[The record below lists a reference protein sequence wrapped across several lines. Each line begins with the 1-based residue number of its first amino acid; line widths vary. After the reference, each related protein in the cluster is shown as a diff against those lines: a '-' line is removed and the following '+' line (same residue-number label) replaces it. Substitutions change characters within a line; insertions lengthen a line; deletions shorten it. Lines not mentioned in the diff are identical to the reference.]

1 MKMEISM
8 WVKMIILLSGFVLT
22 ACSGITPT
30 ESENQPDATEVPVI
44 VADNRIVSDGMLV
57 PKEFVDLAFAAGG
70 EVAEVLVEE
79 GSIVVPGDVIARL
92 SGREQLESSVAVA
105 ELEVQAA
112 QNELL
117 NAKIARTS
125 LDDDLLM
132 AQTETLNAITQ
143 YKQDVRT
150 FERRVRSLS
159 TSADQF
165 DIDEAK
171 STVILAEDALDKAEE
186 KYEPYADKNESNLM
200 RATLLGKLA
209 VAQRNYD
216 DAVRRLNNLQG
227 VTGDEFDLNQ
237 AKTELQ
243 VAQSRLA
250 QSESD
255 YEMYLEGPDP
265 DAVKLADSRIATAE
279 VRLATAESALIA
291 AESALSDLDLVA
303 TIDGR
308 VVDLNLTPGEQVT
321 PGRPVVTL
329 ADFSQWYVETDN
341 LTEIEVVDVSLDQ
354 GVSIV
359 PDALP
364 EITLNGEVEL
374 IKDLYEEKR
383 GDITYTMRIL
393 VPEIDPRLRWGM
405 TVVVTFEE

>member
-1 MKMEISM
+1 M
-8 WVKMIILLSGFVLT
+8 
-22 ACSGITPT
+22 
-30 ESENQPDATEVPVI
+30 
-44 VADNRIVSDGMLV
+44 
-57 PKEFVDLAFAAGG
+57 
-70 EVAEVLVEE
+70 
-79 GSIVVPGDVIARL
+79 
-92 SGREQLESSVAVA
+92 
-105 ELEVQAA
+105 
-112 QNELL
+112 
-117 NAKIARTS
+117 
-125 LDDDLLM
+125 
-132 AQTETLNAITQ
+132 
-143 YKQDVRT
+143 
-150 FERRVRSLS
+150 
-159 TSADQF
+159 
-165 DIDEAK
+165 
-171 STVILAEDALDKAEE
+171 
-186 KYEPYADKNESNLM
+186 
-200 RATLLGKLA
+200 
-209 VAQRNYD
+209 
-216 DAVRRLNNLQG
+216 
-227 VTGDEFDLNQ
+227 
-237 AKTELQ
+237 
-243 VAQSRLA
+243 
-250 QSESD
+250 
-255 YEMYLEGPDP
+255 
-265 DAVKLADSRIATAE
+265 ADSRIATAE

-303 TIDGR
+303 TIDSR